1 MARMSSESIF
11 LRNLSNWP
19 RSGSTQLEQRL
30 PSKSVQLMKPVC
42 NDGSIDV
49 IFCMSLIHHLDIDKV
64 SGEMLRVLAPTGYI
78 VLKEPIR
85 LSKSY
90 AAVCKL
96 VPEHSH
102 ISDFEHPLTQGEL
115 ATIMEPFTAEGL
127 RYFRLPIVPMTI
139 RWLPADNEVA
149 WKLSAWALR
158 NLPPTKVHATSIAM
172 RLRRRASDSASLAA

>member
-1 MARMSSESIF
+1 MSSESII
-11 LRNLSNWP
+11 LRNLSNWS
-19 RSGSTQLEQRL
+19 RSGSTHLEQATL
-30 PSKSVQLMKPVC
+30 KIGSAYETGLH
-42 NDGSIDV
+42 DGSIDV
-49 IFCMSLIHHLDIDKV
+49 ILCMSLIHHLDIDKV

-127 RYFRLPIVPMTI
+127 CYFRLPIVPMAI
-139 RWLPADNEVA
+139 RWLPAGNEVA

-158 NLPPTKVHATSIAM
+158 NLPPTKVYATSIAM
-172 RLRRRASDSASLAA
+172 RLRRRASDSAS

>member
-1 MARMSSESIF
+1 
-11 LRNLSNWP
+11 
-19 RSGSTQLEQRL
+19 
-30 PSKSVQLMKPVC
+30 MKPVC

-127 RYFRLPIVPMTI
+127 RYFRLPIVPIDHPMVASRQRGRLET
-139 RWLPADNEVA
+139 LSLGAAKPAA
-149 WKLSAWALR
+149 HQSLR
-158 NLPPTKVHATSIAM
+158 NLD
-172 RLRRRASDSASLAA
+172 RDEAAEACL